1 MRVAFHEEASADL
14 FEAVRY
20 YEERVHGLGH
30 SLLEDVESAV
40 RELSETP
47 LSSPTI
53 GPEVRRRVV
62 HRFPYSL
69 LYVVEVDR
77 IVVLA
82 VAHHKR
88 RPGYWKSRL
97 LP

>member
-1 MRVAFHEEASADL
+1 MRVTFHEEASSDL
-14 FEAVRY
+14 FEAARY
-20 YEERVHGLGH
+20 YEDRVQGLGH
-30 SLLEDVESAV
+30 SLLEDVEHAV
-40 RELSETP
+40 RDLSDSP

-62 HRFPYSL
+62 RRFPYSL
-69 LYVVEVDR
+69 LYVVETDR
-77 IVVLA
+77 IVVMA